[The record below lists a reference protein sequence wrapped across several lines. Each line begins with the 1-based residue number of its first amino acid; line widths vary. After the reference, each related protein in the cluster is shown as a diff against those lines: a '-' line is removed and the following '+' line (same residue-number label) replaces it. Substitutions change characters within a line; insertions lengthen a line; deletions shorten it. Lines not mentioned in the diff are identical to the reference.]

1 MNTPMITTLE
11 IQLQGESPLGSDSC
25 SVPWDGY
32 ALEEVEKYA
41 QALKAKCIE
50 ITKRCALPS
59 VTDYTVKMAIR
70 EMAQNSEITAPK
82 GSGAYR
88 QQ

>member
-1 MNTPMITTLE
+1 MSICPCCKTSHDSTACPTPSGKGLDAM
-11 IQLQGESPLGSDSC
+11 PC

-32 ALEEVEKYA
+32 ALEEVEKHA
-41 QALKAKCIE
+41 HALKVKCIE

-70 EMAQNSEITAPK
+70 EMAQNDH
-82 GSGAYR
+82 
-88 QQ
+88 